1 MLMMGLLGTTRRR
14 ANAASLG
21 FKRLGLAA
29 IAAILTIGC
38 LLRGSIKP
46 GLRKVLHSRSSSSHL
61 NRRSHHRICSAM
73 GNAVTA
79 LNCMVNNR
87 LCRAQDTATTTVD
100 TQTTTPQT
108 YQVLDP
114 STGPSAIEGINT
126 IILDQDGVL
135 WRGDRVF
142 PSTLPSLQ
150 RFRDLGIRVL
160 FVTNNA
166 AKSREQYVEK
176 WKKVGLE
183 ITKNEI
189 VPASY
194 MAAAYLESIKFQGK
208 ILFIGDE
215 GTRLELQGHGFE
227 LVEVP
232 KEATTMSNQELA
244 NFQLDSEVKAVVLAH
259 DPNFN
264 YRKLAIA
271 TQYLRSNE
279 DCHFVVTNM
288 DAGDMLD
295 NQRFMPG
302 TGGMAD
308 AITSTTGR
316 VPVNTGKGGDFLL
329 PFLMKKYGVKPSEM
343 MCVGDR
349 LDTDIALGRQA
360 NCKTAM
366 PFTGVTS
373 HGQLLQTPPEKQ
385 PTFVMD
391 NLGVLVGLDYQLAP
405 Q

>member
-1 MLMMGLLGTTRRR
+1 MTGLLGTTRRR

-21 FKRLGLAA
+21 FKRLGLVAL
-29 IAAILTIGC
+29 AAILTIGC
-38 LLRGSIKP
+38 LLRGSLKP
-46 GLRKVLHSRSSSSHL
+46 GLKKALPSRSSSSHL
-61 NRRSHHRICSAM
+61 NRRSHRRICSPM
-73 GNAVTA
+73 GNG

-87 LCRAQDTATTTVD
+87 LCRAQDTATAVD
-100 TQTTTPQT
+100 TQTTPQT

-114 STGPSAIEGINT
+114 SSGPSAIEGVNT

-166 AKSREQYVEK
+166 AKSRDQYVEK

-183 ITKNEI
+183 ITKDEI

-194 MAAAYLESIKFQGK
+194 MSAAYLESIKFQGK

-232 KEATTMSNQELA
+232 EESTTMSNKELSD
-244 NFQLDSEVKAVVLAH
+244 FQLDPEVKAVVLAH
-259 DPNFN
+259 DPHFN

-271 TQYLRSNE
+271 TQYLRGNE

-373 HGQLLQTPPEKQ
+373 HEQLLHTPPEEQ